1 MCSQVYTGER
11 LGDQKVEK
19 KIRHLKL
26 VMQFIFF
33 FFPFYVTAHSKL
45 VRGVA
50 VDAVNMEIFSGSADS
65 TIKVE
70 LLNKVFI
77 CSLLTHFFPV
87 LVIP

>member
-19 KIRHLKL
+19 NSTSEIGDAVYL
-26 VMQFIFF
+26 
-33 FFPFYVTAHSKL
+33 FFPFYVTAHSKP

-65 TIKVE
+65 TLKVD
-70 LLNKVFI
+70 LLNEVFI